1 MWNLR
6 CKTLYEDKQGG
17 LHFTKIDN
25 EIRSH
30 YQDKD
35 LLLPID
41 SQLFQLP
48 LARLLAQSI
57 SMKEAHLLG
66 FKSAKLRLEAKHNP
80 DNLENVINPEN
91 RRRKKKK
98 TKTTTTLPTTN
109 RLRRHSTT

>member
-6 CKTLYEDKQGG
+6 CKTLHEDGQG

-41 SQLFQLP
+41 RHLFQLP
-48 LARLLAQSI
+48 LARMLAQSM

-66 FKSAKLRLEAKHNP
+66 FKSAKLRLEAKHDP
-80 DNLENVINPEN
+80 DNLKNVVNPEK

-98 TKTTTTLPTTN
+98 AKTMTTLPTTN
-109 RLRRHSTT
+109 RQRRHSTT